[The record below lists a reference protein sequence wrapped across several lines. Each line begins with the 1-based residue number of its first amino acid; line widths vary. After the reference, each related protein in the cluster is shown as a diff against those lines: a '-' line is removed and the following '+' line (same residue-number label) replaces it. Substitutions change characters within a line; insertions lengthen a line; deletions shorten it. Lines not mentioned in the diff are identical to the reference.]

1 MKLKHLGFELYH
13 NDNKNDSKA
22 SIKNEKNKQEKISK
36 FDEMLKKA
44 RAKYE

>member
-22 SIKNEKNKQEKISK
+22 SIKNEKNKQKNISK
-36 FDEMLKKA
+36 FDEILQKA
-44 RAKYE
+44 RRNYE